1 MKEYKVRITETLQA
15 DVYVEAEDAQ
25 SAVEQAQANW
35 KKQEYILDADNF
47 KGVEFDIVNLEV

>member
-1 MKEYKVRITETLQA
+1 MKEFKVRITETLQM

>member
-1 MKEYKVRITETLQA
+1 MKEFKVRITETLQA

-35 KKQEYILDADNF
+35 KKQEYILDAENF